1 MLNNPALCQYFVHQL
16 LEIVH
21 NQFLQSLIY
30 HYTNDILLANSD
42 ADTLE
47 KIIRDM
53 KKNICLVGYY
63 KLLQKIQRGN
73 YIN

>member
-53 KKNICLVGYY
+53 KKKYLPCWVL
-63 KLLQKIQRGN
+63 
-73 YIN
+73 